1 MSFKDGSRKQCLIQN
16 LTTSKVYY
24 VRVTCANIRGFGPYE
39 ASSPRFA
46 IPSCNFILKN
56 VNLLFIK
63 DHFRTDFS
71 LIDWQDVD
79 DRIQIKRQRQ
89 QEKLKNLNGL
99 IQSSRFNL
107 EFVNS
112 DCKLIFMII

>member
-1 MSFKDGSRKQCLIQN
+1 MDN
-16 LTTSKVYY
+16 
-24 VRVTCANIRGFGPYE
+24 
-39 ASSPRFA
+39 
-46 IPSCNFILKN
+46 
-56 VNLLFIK
+56 
-63 DHFRTDFS
+63 FRTDFS

-79 DRIQIKRQRQ
+79 DRIQIRRQRQ

-112 DCKLIFMII
+112 DCKLIFYDFKGVSQTHICYEIFPKRRFLLFSKAKNN